1 MEFKKL
7 LSFLGIPYQVYT
19 TRSSYNGEIIVSSVF
34 GQNSISV
41 ENLTQTGPIV
51 EIIWKKALKKVH
63 KKEIQN
69 ILVLGVGGGSILKVI
84 RSTYKDA
91 NIVGIEIDKKMIDIG
106 KKYFKLNSFNT
117 VINIKDA
124 FEFVKKD
131 RDKYDLILIDLLIG
145 RNHPEKLSSEEFFK
159 NINRRLSKSGTVVIN
174 QLRLKE
180 QKTNNGLIKI
190 LQSIFTRVEIYNP
203 LVNTLILC
211 IK

>member
-91 NIVGIEIDKKMIDIG
+91 NIVGVEIDKKMIDIG

-124 FEFVKKD
+124 FEFIKKD

-159 NINRRLSKSGTVVIN
+159 NIKKRLVKNGKVVIN
-174 QLRLKE
+174 TLRLKDQE
-180 QKTNNGLIKI
+180 DNKELLRI
-190 LQSIFTRVEIYNP
+190 LNQLFTRVEISKP
-203 LVNTLILC
+203 LVNTVIYLN
-211 IK
+211 K